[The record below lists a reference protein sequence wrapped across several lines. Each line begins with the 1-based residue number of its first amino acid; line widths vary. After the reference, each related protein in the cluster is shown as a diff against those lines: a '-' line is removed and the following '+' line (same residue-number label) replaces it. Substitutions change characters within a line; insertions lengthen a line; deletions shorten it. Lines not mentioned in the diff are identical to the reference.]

1 MAEQKFLGEAGLD
14 VVVQKVKDTNTRI
27 DDLKSLVADL
37 DTKVHIR
44 PFQLWYDHLVTYAPI
59 ALDTAGTRQGNLVF
73 AGYEAMRDYENLAQN
88 MVAKFSGIIIYPIE
102 AASKDTV
109 VPKINEFFAQTVN
122 YSGKQLTIKSLL
134 SAISEATLARLC
146 SSAPTT
152 SFTAAEVTTKLQA

>member
-14 VVVQKVKDTNTRI
+14 VVVQKVKGNESRI
-27 DDLKSLVADL
+27 DGLKADVADL
-37 DTKVHIR
+37 TTEVR
-44 PFQLWYDHLVTYAPI
+44 TNPFQLWYNHLVTYAPI
-59 ALDTAGTRQGNLVF
+59 AKDTAGTRQGNLVF
-73 AGYEAMRDYENLAQN
+73 AGYEAMSDFENLTQN
-88 MVAKFSGIIIYPIE
+88 MAAKFSGVNTYSLE
-102 AASKDTV
+102 SAGKDTV

-122 YSGKQLTIKSLL
+122 YTGRQITIKSLL